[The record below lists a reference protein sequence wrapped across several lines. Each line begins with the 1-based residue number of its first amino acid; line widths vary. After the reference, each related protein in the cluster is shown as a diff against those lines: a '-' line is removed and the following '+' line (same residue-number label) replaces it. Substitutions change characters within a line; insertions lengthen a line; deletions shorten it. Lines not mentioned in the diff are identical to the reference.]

1 MAKKQTHTVKVS
13 ASIDASNKASAW
25 FSVFIIEDESGAA
38 ITEIYGAWK
47 NASAVKRWFKAMMQ
61 EHTPR
66 KSIKLI
72 PAGEDAKGKPTSF
85 SGVLTYKAELS
96 AK

>member
-25 FSVFIIEDESGAA
+25 FSVFTIEDEAGTLT
-38 ITEIYGAWK
+38 TEIYGAWK
-47 NASAVKRWFKAMMQ
+47 NASAVKRWFKSLML

-66 KSIKLI
+66 KSIKLV
-72 PAGEDAKGKPTSF
+72 ASGEDAKGKPTNF
-85 SGVLTYKAELS
+85 SGELTFKA
-96 AK
+96 